1 MLETRAA
8 PELPPFP
15 ELSEP
20 ELSEKPSESELPQFP
35 SVELPKLSSKK
46 LKVKLPSLPV
56 VEQPS
61 QLFQS
66 LKKPKPKSDA
76 GLPPFLPTAKEDLP
90 PFPGELG
97 EELQQLDKEIP
108 QITLQESLKPLEA
121 VLPLKPSELVIEGNE
136 IEREAAKD
144 EQRIVHAREK
154 LAVQKPVFVEGMD
167 FRMILGSLVDIHS
180 ILEENE
186 EHLAHWVHKEENKDT
201 HLEHLKLSLEQMQ
214 RKLIYID
221 SVLFE

>member
-1 MLETRAA
+1 MPLLGFLRRRSDQLEAPPAPQMLETRAA

-46 LKVKLPSLPV
+46 II
-56 VEQPS
+56 
-61 QLFQS
+61 F
-66 LKKPKPKSDA
+66 KKTKA
-76 GLPPFLPTAKEDLP
+76 QLPPYISVQKEELP

-121 VLPLKPSELVIEGNE
+121 VLPLKPSELVLEGRE
-136 IEREAAKD
+136 IEREVTKD

-154 LAVQKPVFVEGMD
+154 LTVQKPVFVEGMD
-167 FRMILGSLVDIHS
+167 FRMILGSLVDIHA

-221 SVLFE
+221 NVLFE